1 MAAPTA
7 PQSPPAAPPDSI
19 PAELGPLEALPPGL
33 RLARWSSH
41 LAALTDPQ
49 VRLAQLVETARLRP
63 PLPTLDRQETHRV
76 PGCLVRTWW
85 IAEWHEG
92 RCWFRTDSDAMT
104 LKCLAGAIAELASGG
119 TPAEIAALDFSP
131 FDSLGLLKQLAEN
144 RQRTIRNL
152 MNSVHEF
159 ARQSALGHP

>member
-7 PQSPPAAPPDSI
+7 PQSPSAAPPESA
-19 PAELGPLEALPPGL
+19 PAESGPFEPLAPSL
-33 RLARWSSH
+33 RLAHWSSR
-41 LAALTDPQ
+41 LAALNDPQ
-49 VRLAQLVETARLRP
+49 VRLAQLVETARLLP
-63 PLPTLDRQETHRV
+63 PLPSIDRQEAHRV

-85 IAEWHEG
+85 IAEWREG

-119 TPAEIAALDFSP
+119 TPDEIAALDFSP
-131 FDSLGLLKQLAEN
+131 FESLGLLKQLAEN
-144 RQRTIRNL
+144 RQKTIRNL

-159 ARQSALGHP
+159 ARQSTLGHH